1 MNGDGRSAQG
11 NNFLMQVLY
20 LPVTLFMSSIDML
33 GKMLGGAQRAA
44 ATATG
49 RGQSGGGF
57 GAGTVPGMPAVSS
70 GPVTNVGS
78 QAGAGLTGNT
88 NGNQTNKENYMSI
101 DQDLSGDEIKTVVYS
116 IFFTKRDLE
125 APLKGL
131 TEDVVNYATNAAS
144 YGGLMISKFSGK
156 DSFKRPQRWKDASYP
171 SPDAPDELRVSDLPD
186 EDQRYITIDF
196 KVVNRFAKGDA
207 DYQKRQT
214 IALEGIERNT
224 KALG

>member
-33 GKMLGGAQRAA
+33 GKILGGAQRAA

-49 RGQSGGGF
+49 RGQSGGF
-57 GAGTVPGMPAVSS
+57 SAAAVPGTSTTVST
-70 GPVTNVGS
+70 GPVTNVSS
-78 QAGAGLTGNT
+78 QARVGLTGNT

-101 DQDLSGDEIKTVVYS
+101 DQDLSGDDIKTVVYS

-131 TEDVVNYATNAAS
+131 TEDVVNYSTNAAS
-144 YGGLMISKFSGK
+144 YGGLMISKFSGN
-156 DSFKRPQRWKDASYP
+156 DSFKRPQRWKDAKYP
-171 SPDAPDELRVSDLPD
+171 EPDSPDELRVSDIPD

>member
-11 NNFLMQVLY
+11 NNILMQVLY

-33 GKMLGGAQRAA
+33 GKMLGGVQRATA
-44 ATATG
+44 SATG
-49 RGQSGGGF
+49 RGQSGGF
-57 GAGTVPGMPAVSS
+57 GAAAVPGTPVST
-70 GPVTNVGS
+70 GPVTNVSS
-78 QAGAGLTGNT
+78 QARAGLTGNT

-101 DQDLSGDEIKTVVYS
+101 DQDLSGDDIKTVVYS

-144 YGGLMISKFSGK
+144 YGGLMISKFSAKGE
-156 DSFKRPQRWKDASYP
+156 FKRPQRWKDANYP
-171 SPDAPDELRVSDLPD
+171 KPNSPDDLHVSDIPD

>member
-1 MNGDGRSAQG
+1 
-11 NNFLMQVLY
+11 
-20 LPVTLFMSSIDML
+20 
-33 GKMLGGAQRAA
+33 
-44 ATATG
+44 
-49 RGQSGGGF
+49 
-57 GAGTVPGMPAVSS
+57 
-70 GPVTNVGS
+70 
-78 QAGAGLTGNT
+78 
-88 NGNQTNKENYMSI
+88 MSI
-101 DQDLSGDEIKTVVYS
+101 DQDLSGDDIKTVVYS

-131 TEDVVNYATNAAS
+131 TEDVVNYSTNAAS
-144 YGGLMISKFSGK
+144 YGGLMISKFSGN
-156 DSFKRPQRWKDASYP
+156 DSFKRPQRWKDAKYP
-171 SPDAPDELRVSDLPD
+171 EPDSPDELRVSDIPD